1 MNLGYNLTPA
11 EEAKLNAV
19 GDKLAEILN
28 IPAHLGEGIFFGLD
42 TQGRHRWKTTEG
54 TKTGIGLLRT
64 IEQLIIEE
72 VAAVPAN
79 STAPAYV
86 RTAMINGVPMVVPPG
101 SKVVKNLLSGKECII
116 PSDTPLC
123 CDPSSETYHSM

>member
-11 EEAKLNAV
+11 EEEKLNAV
-19 GDKLAEILN
+19 GDKLACKFKMSFDGATS
-28 IPAHLGEGIFFGLD
+28 PD
-42 TQGRHRWKTTEG
+42 SQGRHRWKTTEG

-64 IEQLIIEE
+64 IERLISEE
-72 VAAVPAN
+72 VAAV
-79 STAPAYV
+79 
-86 RTAMINGVPMVVPPG
+86 VVPPG